1 MEPYQHTV
9 QYYETDKMGIVHH
22 SNYIRWMEEARVAY
36 LAQLGWNIEMLEA
49 MGAISPVTGL
59 EAHYKQNTTFPE
71 VISIHVSLTQ
81 YTGVRLRLHYVMEN
95 AGGEVVFEGDSE
107 HCFLDPRGAYPS
119 PEKILPGVFSG
130 VDPAAGRKLI

>member
-107 HCFLDPRGAYPS
+107 HCFLDPEGH
-119 PEKILPGVFSG
+119 ILRLKKSF
-130 VDPAAGRKLI
+130 PAISQVLTQQLEEN

>member
-1 MEPYQHTV
+1 
-9 QYYETDKMGIVHH
+9 
-22 SNYIRWMEEARVAY
+22 
-36 LAQLGWNIEMLEA
+36 MLEA

-71 VISIHVSLTQ
+71 VISIRVSLTQ

-107 HCFLDPRGAYPS
+107 HCFLDPEGH
-119 PEKILPGVFSG
+119 ILRLKKSFPAFSQ
-130 VDPAAGRKLI
+130 VLTQQLEEN

>member
-59 EAHYKQNTTFPE
+59 EAHYKQNRIGEMP
-71 VISIHVSLTQ
+71 VIWWQSTIMKPVL
-81 YTGVRLRLHYVMEN
+81 
-95 AGGEVVFEGDSE
+95 
-107 HCFLDPRGAYPS
+107 
-119 PEKILPGVFSG
+119 
-130 VDPAAGRKLI
+130 

>member
-59 EAHYKQNTTFPE
+59 KPTISRTRPSRRSFP
-71 VISIHVSLTQ
+71 S
-81 YTGVRLRLHYVMEN
+81 M
-95 AGGEVVFEGDSE
+95 
-107 HCFLDPRGAYPS
+107 FL
-119 PEKILPGVFSG
+119 
-130 VDPAAGRKLI
+130 

>member
-22 SNYIRWMEEARVAY
+22 SNYIRWMEEA
-36 LAQLGWNIEMLEA
+36 GWPTWPSWAGTSRCWRLW
-49 MGAISPVTGL
+49 GPSPVTGL

-107 HCFLDPRGAYPS
+107 HCFLDPEGH
-119 PEKILPGVFSG
+119 ILRLKKSFPAVFSG

>member
-1 MEPYQHTV
+1 M
-9 QYYETDKMGIVHH
+9 
-22 SNYIRWMEEARVAY
+22 AY

-81 YTGVRLRLHYVMEN
+81 YTGVRLRCTMSWKTPGARSSLKGTVST
-95 AGGEVVFEGDSE
+95 ASWTQ
-107 HCFLDPRGAYPS
+107 RGISFA
-119 PEKILPGVFSG
+119 
-130 VDPAAGRKLI
+130 